1 MNPSNDSDSDPAAPA
16 AGTPGP
22 QAPGRAKRLWVL
34 ALGTAAVWHLD
45 PALGEMAE
53 MIGMI
58 ACASNKTLA
67 RDSIAQMRAKADSLR
82 ARIPPLPASALA
94 KVVRRAE
101 AACGAVLDKGV
112 RVQEVQTSWE
122 HFMACVRVRQDSDH
136 STGSPPAG
144 ADRTP

>member
-1 MNPSNDSDSDPAAPA
+1 MNPSNDSDPDIAAPVA
-16 AGTPGP
+16 NATGP
-22 QAPGRAKRLWVL
+22 QAPGRARRLWVL

-82 ARIPPLPASALA
+82 ARIAPLPASALA

-122 HFMACVRVRQDSDH
+122 HFMACLRVRQDGDH
-136 STGSPPAG
+136 PT
-144 ADRTP
+144 